1 MTSITTFTLINVT
14 LLAILAATALAIA
27 RIRALY
33 EATMLAALFSLV
45 TATLFVLLDA
55 PDVAFTEAAVGV
67 GISTVLLL
75 GVLALT
81 RSWEAVTPPRRRLPG
96 LAAVILS
103 GATLGYASQDLPAFG
118 AAGNPVHSHPVT
130 DTYLYQS
137 QQDIG
142 IPNTVTAVL
151 ASYRALDTLGE
162 LVVVFT
168 AGVAVLSLLGP
179 LARPE
184 EARPGADFHLADYRV
199 IRVITAL
206 LLPFILLFALYV
218 LFHGEYGPGG
228 GFQAG
233 VIFASGAVLYS
244 LVFGL
249 DRAQYVVPRRA
260 LWSLV
265 CLGPLAYVGL
275 GIVTMLLGGSFLDYD
290 VLSPG
295 HPTTGQHLGILLV
308 EAAIGATVSAVM
320 AGIFFSFASRGVA
333 NRGAVNAEVLR

>member
-1 MTSITTFTLINVT
+1 MFALTNIT
-14 LLAILAATALAIA
+14 LLAILTATAMTIA
-27 RIRALY
+27 RMRALY
-33 EATMLAALFSLV
+33 DAAMLTALFSLV

-55 PDVAFTEAAVGV
+55 VDVAFTEAAVGV

-81 RSWEAVTPPRRRLPG
+81 RSWEAVTPRRRRLPG
-96 LAAVILS
+96 LAAVILA
-103 GATLGYASQDLPAFG
+103 GAMLGYASQDLPAFG
-118 AAGNPVHSHPVT
+118 VTDSPVQSHPIT

-142 IPNTVTAVL
+142 IPNTVTSVL

-199 IRVITAL
+199 IRVLTAL

-249 DRAQYVVPRRA
+249 DRAQDVVPRRA
-260 LWSLV
+260 LWALV
-265 CLGPLAYVGL
+265 SLGPLLYLGL

-295 HPTTGQHLGILLV
+295 DPETGQRLGILLV

-320 AGIFFSFASRGVA
+320 AAVFFGFAIRGVASRG
-333 NRGAVNAEVLR
+333 AVSAGVSP

>member
-1 MTSITTFTLINVT
+1 MTTFALINLT
-14 LLAILAATALAIA
+14 LLVILAATAMAIA

-33 EATMLAALFSLV
+33 EATMLTALLSLV
-45 TATLFVLLDA
+45 TATLFVVLDA
-55 PDVAFTEAAVGV
+55 VDVAFTEAAVGV

-81 RSWEAVTPPRRRLPG
+81 RSWEAVTPRRRRLPG
-96 LAAVILS
+96 LAAVILAG
-103 GATLGYASQDLPAFG
+103 GALGYASQDLPAFG
-118 AAGNPVHSHPVT
+118 AADSPVQSHPLT

-137 QQDIG
+137 RQDIG
-142 IPNTVTAVL
+142 IPNTVTSVL

-184 EARPGADFHLADYRV
+184 EAKPGSDFHLADYRV

-206 LLPFILLFALYV
+206 LIPFILLFALYV

-265 CLGPLAYVGL
+265 SLGPLAYVGL
-275 GIVTMLLGGSFLDYD
+275 GVATMMLGGSFLDYAA
-290 VLSPG
+290 LSPG
-295 HPTTGQHLGILLV
+295 HPEAGQHLGILIV
-308 EAAIGATVSAVM
+308 EASIGATVSAVM

-333 NRGAVNAEVLR
+333 SREAARAGVSP

>member
-1 MTSITTFTLINVT
+1 MTTFALINVT

-27 RIRALY
+27 RMRALY

-75 GVLALT
+75 SVLALT
-81 RSWEAVTPPRRRLPG
+81 RSWEAVTPVRRRVPG
-96 LAAVILS
+96 LVAVAMA
-103 GATLGYASQDLPAFG
+103 GGTLTYASQDLPAFG
-118 AAGNPVHSHPVT
+118 AADSPAHTHPVA
-130 DTYLYQS
+130 DAYLQQS

-142 IPNTVTAVL
+142 IPNTVTSVL

-168 AGVAVLSLLGP
+168 AGLAVLSLLGP
-179 LARPE
+179 IARPE
-184 EARPGADFHLADYRV
+184 EARPGTDLHFADYRV
-199 IRVITAL
+199 IRVISGML
-206 LLPFILLFALYV
+206 MPFILMFALYV

-233 VIFASGAVLYS
+233 VIFASGAVLYG

-249 DRAQYVVPRRA
+249 DRAQQVVPRAA

-265 CLGPLAYVGL
+265 SIGLLLYMGL
-275 GIVTMLLGGSFLDYD
+275 GVATMLLGGAFLDFD

-295 HPTTGQHLGILLV
+295 HPESGQHVGILMV
-308 EAAIGATVSAVM
+308 EAAIGMTVSAVM
-320 AGIFFSFASRGVA
+320 AATFFGFARRGVS
-333 NRGAVNAEVLR
+333 R